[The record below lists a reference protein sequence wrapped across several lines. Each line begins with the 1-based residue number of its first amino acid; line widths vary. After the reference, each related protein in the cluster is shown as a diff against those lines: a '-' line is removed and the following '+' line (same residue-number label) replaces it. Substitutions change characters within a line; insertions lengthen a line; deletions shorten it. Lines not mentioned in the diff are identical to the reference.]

1 MATFADFALL
11 RASPSYGGAE
21 IVRARRVG
29 ERGLEAPVHLALF
42 GANSVRDAA
51 LEQRL
56 LDLAEGSAHVEHDAV
71 VHIAEVGRFEGSLY
85 AITAPLEG
93 VDLATL
99 LEHDRRRR
107 AKLDARFVLAIAF
120 SLARVVQDLHE
131 LGDVWSAGAVGLSTL
146 FPAGLRPE
154 AVVLRPD
161 GAVLLR
167 VLSAADDGTPSAY
180 RAPEL
185 DHELGGAAAD
195 VFAVIQ
201 VLRALLAVD
210 VNAQAAPRLPEKS
223 AALPTLLV
231 GALQRRPEDR
241 PTLDAT
247 LGTLR
252 TAFADNAPNQA
263 PAAVIEAT
271 LARDYAALVPGEPD
285 DDDVTPDVL
294 AELTGRRGLV
304 VATRT
309 LLYPQ
314 VARRAPPPSRAR
326 SVVATVEMKR
336 PVVPTVAMRHPGEH
350 ERDDVDAVFT
360 HEGDTS
366 EGAAPSSFD
375 ITTSPPSMPPRS
387 APSDPARSSVLVLAA
402 ASIAGGVDKTQ
413 KQARDASLE
422 VSSELF
428 SSDEGSPWMT
438 SVEAAVPGPADI
450 SVTPQEPL
458 VPPPADEPATVLL
471 ARPEHATVAQAP
483 AFAAP
488 VFADSDLEHQDTIE
502 MQQPAGPKP
511 RDVTLPPLPDGK
523 KR

>member
-21 IVRARRVG
+21 IVRARRAG
-29 ERGLEAPVHLALF
+29 DGGLEPAVHLALF

-56 LDLAEGSAHVEHDAV
+56 LELAEGSARVEHDAV
-71 VHIAEVGRFEGSLY
+71 AHIAEVGRHDGSLY
-85 AITAPLEG
+85 AVAAPEEG

-107 AKLDARFVLAIAF
+107 AKPDARVVLAIAF

-154 AVVLRPD
+154 GVLLRAD
-161 GAVLLR
+161 GAVILR
-167 VLSAADDGTPSAY
+167 VLSAADATAPTAY

-185 DHELGGAAAD
+185 DHEPGSAAAD

-241 PTLDAT
+241 PTLDAM

-252 TAFADNAPNQA
+252 TAFVENAPNQA
-263 PAAVIEAT
+263 PAAVIEGA
-271 LARDYAALVPGEPD
+271 LEREYRALVPAVD
-285 DDDVTPDVL
+285 DDEVTADVL
-294 AELTGRRGLV
+294 DALARRRAEVL
-304 VATRT
+304 ATRT
-309 LLYPQ
+309 ILFPR
-314 VARRAPPPSRAR
+314 VARRAPPPRPR
-326 SVVATVEMKR
+326 SVIATVEMLR
-336 PVVPTVAMRHPGEH
+336 PQVPTVALRRRGLPEH
-350 ERDDVDAVFT
+350 GDVDGVFT
-360 HEGDTS
+360 QEGATS
-366 EGAAPSSFD
+366 EGEAPLSVD
-375 ITTSPPSMPPRS
+375 ITTSPPSSPPRS
-387 APSDPARSSVLVLAA
+387 APSDPARSSVLEVAA
-402 ASIAGGVDKTQ
+402 ATMGAGVDKTQ

-428 SSDEGSPWMT
+428 SSDDSSPWMT
-438 SVEAAVPGPADI
+438 PVDDGAQGPADI

-458 VPPPADEPATVLL
+458 VPPADADAHATAVG
-471 ARPEHATVAQAP
+471 ARPPAPTVAQVP

-502 MQQPAGPKP
+502 MKQPPGPAP
-511 RDVTLPPLPDGK
+511 RDVTLPPMPDGK
-523 KR
+523 RR